1 MSMLNVDKVK
11 EVKSYNWCK
20 HVLTYFKE
28 GLRGGKKMKYLNFDV
43 YVLMVTIC
51 QKFGSRATHSCA
63 SPWCGMWEHD
73 VVHNELGEMAQK
85 GKGAGLEQFIE
96 IPAELN
102 GLALQSRYLAVQERI
117 ENNLKILRQYLRLQ
131 IKGDEGGPSRTRSNE
146 DVVGDMGE
154 YREII
159 ADVVGTY
166 TNNEVG
172 EDEIPAD
179 GGPQSPESGD
189 ALVSYMGLSKRKA
202 IAQVNE
208 MIGRND
214 NWFFPITNGGQ
225 YALFVVNMKDKRFEL
240 FHGGVGVADRN
251 MVTLGHELTKIVLLY
266 LWTWKK
272 KLNFNKYEWSE
283 IGGIWSQNRAEDNA
297 TIMVTMFD

>member
-43 YVLMVTIC
+43 YVLM
-51 QKFGSRATHSCA
+51 
-63 SPWCGMWEHD
+63 
-73 VVHNELGEMAQK
+73 
-85 GKGAGLEQFIE
+85 
-96 IPAELN
+96 